1 MHIQLMADGAADIP
15 EHAME
20 MLDVKMVPLYVYIQ
34 GEEYKTGVT
43 IDTETFYQ
51 KMEDSEELP
60 KSSAPSPVDFYEAY
74 KQIDGGVP
82 IIMLSLSQNLS
93 ATYDNAIT
101 AKNMLLKEEPDRE
114 IEVINSKTASVGIAV
129 LLHAAKQQIE
139 QGRSFQE
146 VVTHIHEQIKKTNT
160 LFVLKTLE
168 NLILGGRLDRVR
180 GTVAKY
186 LNTKLLMH
194 GSEEGTIE
202 VTEKVRGNKKSIRRF
217 VQQIGEHVQTFENKV
232 IMMSH
237 CNAEERAR
245 TVLADIQE
253 KYAFKAAYLTEMGP
267 LSSTYAGKGGLV
279 ISFFKD

>member
-74 KQIDGGVP
+74 KQIDGDVP

-139 QGRSFQE
+139 QGSSFQE

-253 KYAFKAAYLTEMGP
+253 KYAFKAAHLTEMGP